1 MKSLKNI
8 IGLLLLTVFIT
19 ACKNETAPEVV
30 TVEVETAAEEVT
42 LDPNATYAKAE
53 FTIEGMTCAMG
64 CAKTIEK
71 KMAKLEGVK
80 SATVDFDKKLAMV
93 EYDEAKVTPTSL
105 EEVVKK
111 AGDMYSV
118 TDMHTVSS
126 SNQNKLCKMACCEGK
141 TDEEKANCQKA
152 CCADKADSTD
162 NADAEKTACAKDCKK
177 ACCADKAETPE
188 ASTDK
193 KMACKADCKMACCT
207 DKGKA

>member
-1 MKSLKNI
+1 MTTLKNI
-8 IGLLLLTVFIT
+8 IGLVLLTVFVS
-19 ACKNETAPEVV
+19 ACKNETAPEIK
-30 TVEVETAAEEVT
+30 TVEVATASEEVAS

-64 CAKTIEK
+64 CAKSIEK
-71 KMAKLEGVK
+71 KMAKMEGVK

-118 TDMHTVSS
+118 TDMHAVDTFGAMKTCD
-126 SNQNKLCKMACCEGK
+126 QPCCEGK
-141 TDEEKANCQKA
+141 TAEEKANCQKE
-152 CCADKADSTD
+152 CCAKKAD
-162 NADAEKTACAKDCKK
+162 
-177 ACCADKAETPE
+177 
-188 ASTDK
+188 ASGASADK
-193 KMACKADCKMACCT
+193 KMACKEDCKMACCA

>member
-8 IGLLLLTVFIT
+8 IGLILLTVFISS
-19 ACKNETAPEVV
+19 CKNETSPEVK
-30 TVEVETAAEEVT
+30 TVEVESTEEVAS

-53 FTIEGMTCAMG
+53 FTIEGMTCALG

-71 KMAKLEGVK
+71 KMAKMEGVK

-93 EYDEAKVTPTSL
+93 EYDEAKVTPTTL

-126 SNQNKLCKMACCEGK
+126 LDQDKLCKMACCEGK
-141 TDEEKANCQKA
+141 TDEEKANCEMA
-152 CCADKADSTD
+152 CCTDKAD
-162 NADAEKTACAKDCKK
+162 ADKTACAKDCKK
-177 ACCADKAETPE
+177 ACCADKAEGSET
-188 ASTDK
+188 STDK
-193 KMACKADCKMACCT
+193 KMACKADCKMAFCA